1 MALEVRGLPRTL
13 AQEEEHTETGQ
24 AEEHN
29 PIIPEADE
37 LIFGGLAFL
46 LVFLVLARYAFPRI
60 NQGLKERT
68 DRIKTDLEKAE
79 GARNE
84 AQQILERYEGQ
95 LQEAR
100 GEANRIIDE
109 ARKTAESM
117 RRDMLAGAEDEAN
130 QVVAR
135 AQEEIR
141 AERDRAFGELRR
153 QVGEL
158 SVELA
163 ARVVGTELNK
173 QRQMRL
179 VDGYIDEL
187 TGMEPIEGNG
197 KTTRPRRSR
206 PAAEGSE

>member
-1 MALEVRGLPRTL
+1 MDHELRGLPRIL
-13 AQEEEHTETGQ
+13 AQEEETQTETGQ

-46 LVFLVLARYAFPRI
+46 LVFLVLARFAFPRI
-60 NQGLKERT
+60 NQGLKQRT
-68 DRIKTDLEKAE
+68 DRIKEDLEKAE
-79 GARNE
+79 AARNE
-84 AQQILERYEGQ
+84 AQSILERYESQ

-100 GEANRIIDE
+100 GEANRIIE
-109 ARKTAESM
+109 ESRRTAETM
-117 RRDMLAGAEDEAN
+117 RRDLLAKAEDEAN

-173 QRQMRL
+173 TRQMKL

-187 TGMEPIEGNG
+187 TEMEPAGGNG
-197 KTTRPRRSR
+197 GASRRGKT
-206 PAAEGSE
+206 E

>member
-1 MALEVRGLPRTL
+1 MAVYEVRGLPRTL
-13 AQEEEHTETGQ
+13 AQEEEQQTETGTE

-29 PIIPEADE
+29 PILPEADE

-46 LVFLVLARYAFPRI
+46 AVFVVLARYAFPRI
-60 NQGLKERT
+60 NQGLKQRT
-68 DRIKTDLEKAE
+68 DRIKEDLEKAE
-79 GARNE
+79 AARSE
-84 AQQILERYEGQ
+84 AQGILERYESQ

-100 GEANRIIDE
+100 SEANRIIEE

-117 RRDMLAGAEDEAN
+117 RRDLLAKAEEESN

-153 QVGEL
+153 QLGEL

-173 QRQMRL
+173 QKQMRL
-179 VDGYIDEL
+179 VDGYIEEVAQ
-187 TGMEPIEGNG
+187 MEPPGGNG
-197 KTTRPRRSR
+197 GSTRR
-206 PAAEGSE
+206 EGSE

>member
-1 MALEVRGLPRTL
+1 MELEVRGLPRTL
-13 AQEEEHTETGQ
+13 AQEEEQTETGQ

-60 NQGLKERT
+60 NQGLQQRT
-68 DRIKTDLEKAE
+68 DRIRSDLEKAE

-84 AQQILERYEGQ
+84 AQGILERYESQ

-109 ARKTAESM
+109 ARTTAESM
-117 RRDMLAGAEDEAN
+117 RRDMLARAEDEAN

-187 TGMEPIEGNG
+187 TEMEPAGGNG
-197 KTTRPRRSR
+197 GTTRTRRRRR
-206 PAAEGSE
+206 PEEGSE

>member
-1 MALEVRGLPRTL
+1 MDHELRGL
-13 AQEEEHTETGQ
+13 
-24 AEEHN
+24 
-29 PIIPEADE
+29 
-37 LIFGGLAFL
+37 
-46 LVFLVLARYAFPRI
+46 PRI
-60 NQGLKERT
+60 NQGLKQRT
-68 DRIKTDLEKAE
+68 DRIKEDLEKAE
-79 GARNE
+79 AARNE
-84 AQQILERYEGQ
+84 AQSILERYESQ

-100 GEANRIIDE
+100 GEANRIIE
-109 ARKTAESM
+109 ESRRTGETM
-117 RRDMLAGAEDEAN
+117 RRDLLAKAEDEAN

-173 QRQMRL
+173 TRQMKL

-187 TGMEPIEGNG
+187 TDMEPAGGNG
-197 KTTRPRRSR
+197 GTPRRGR
-206 PAAEGSE
+206 TE

>member
-1 MALEVRGLPRTL
+1 MAVYEVRGLPRTL
-13 AQEEEHTETGQ
+13 AQEEEQHTETGAE

-29 PIIPEADE
+29 PIIPETDE
-37 LIFGGLAFL
+37 LIFGALAFL
-46 LVFLVLARYAFPRI
+46 AVFVVLARFAFPRI
-60 NQGLKERT
+60 NQGLKQRT
-68 DRIKTDLEKAE
+68 NRIKEDLEKAE
-79 GARNE
+79 ASRNE
-84 AQQILERYEGQ
+84 AQGILERYESQ

-100 GEANRIIDE
+100 SEANRIIDE

-117 RRDMLAGAEDEAN
+117 RRDLLAKAEDEAN

-153 QVGEL
+153 QLGEL

-173 QRQMRL
+173 TRQMKL

-187 TGMEPIEGNG
+187 AEMEPAGGNG
-197 KTTRPRRSR
+197 SSTRR
-206 PAAEGSE
+206 EGSE